1 MVFKLIHLFRIPC
14 FSSDCLTA
22 LNSPSLTIQKVCQN
36 SPPAILAETTTC
48 FPLAHYT
55 IQPPTT
61 IGNTTISVYPEVGTY
76 LPPGMRTPFRGR
88 GRPRPR
94 SVWHKPHDYVV
105 LMETTRLASL
115 SINNI
120 LYGNRVVKHKQLYG
134 K

>member
-55 IQPPTT
+55 IQPPYKYKYKYKYKYT
-61 IGNTTISVYPEVGTY
+61 IQYNHQPQSA
-76 LPPGMRTPFRGR
+76 TPQSAFIRKLAPIFRRGCGRHSGDADALVRGR
-88 GRPRPR
+88 FG
-94 SVWHKPHDYVV
+94 
-105 LMETTRLASL
+105 T
-115 SINNI
+115 
-120 LYGNRVVKHKQLYG
+120 NRMTMLCLWKRRVSRR
-134 K
+134 